1 MNVDAKITHVTS
13 STVGLRVTFKPL
25 IPSTVSHLLHF
36 TDIISQSFPL
46 HNSLCLQFR
55 DVRSFI
61 SPHAVFLTYTFLVQ
75 YCGILCYLNLLF
87 NCFTSWCKCYVL
99 TACSFTGNFTYR
111 CMFLFNSFSLSL
123 YCMV

>member
-1 MNVDAKITHVTS
+1 MNVVAKLTYVTS

-75 YCGILCYLNLLF
+75 YCGLLCYLNLLF
-87 NCFTSWCKCYVL
+87 NCFTGWGKCYVL

-111 CMFLFNSFSLSL
+111 VCFYSILFH
-123 YCMV
+123 